1 MTNRSRIWP
10 WWMYAATGYLL
21 VWVVI
26 AFFAPWVSVDKT
38 YLANN
43 QVVELARRPPGTRAW
58 LLEVPL
64 AGQATV
70 RSHAFWL
77 GKTPSSRPIPLRN
90 DSVAVKGE
98 YLTYKTLAGVESRI
112 ALDRLSPEKKAPGQ
126 EWEPP
131 VQSVFFPLGT
141 DTYGR
146 DLWSRLAHGSRI
158 SLGVG
163 LAAMVLSISLGVFA
177 GALAGFFGGWTDRIV
192 MWFVSV
198 VWSIPTLLLALALSF
213 VLGKGLGQLMLA
225 IGLSIWIDT
234 ARLVRGQLM
243 GLREQTFAEAARS
256 LGIRRIRI
264 LWRHLL
270 PNVWAPILVMSVSNF
285 GSAILIESGLSF
297 LGLGV
302 EAPVPSWGSMIYEG
316 YTQIMF
322 ESGVWLAFIPGLCL
336 ILLVVSVNL
345 VGIGLRDQL
354 DIRPT

>member
-43 QVVELARRPPGTRAW
+43 QVVELARRPPGARAW

-77 GKTPSSRPIPLRN
+77 GKTPSCRPIPLRN